1 MDTVRRN
8 RIQWT
13 TAQINRVVEL
23 AKDHLISEIADILNA
38 EFEGLNIERNHV
50 ETLMYKLGI
59 KSGLSRTESII
70 RGKRLKGE
78 NRSIWYNT
86 ELMEYTKHINK
97 GRTSQEVA
105 DLLSQDPRFA
115 KYCITPSMIRCWR
128 RNHHQPSGIDTKFK
142 KGQASFNK
150 GKPMPADLYERLKP
164 TFFKKG
170 SFPVA
175 TAPLWSIRQI
185 EDGYLEIKF
194 TDKVRGRKAWQL
206 LHRYTWEQ
214 WYGPIPKGY
223 CVTFRDGDKHN
234 CSIDNLT
241 LVSKAVNAR
250 LNHKRVRHLRDASPE
265 LKDKLITICKLQQAI
280 YDKEK
285 EIKANGK
292 NNRERSST
300 DY

>member
-1 MDTVRRN
+1 MGTVRRN

-38 EFEGLNIERNHV
+38 EFEDLNIEHNHV
-50 ETLMYKLGI
+50 KALMYKLGI
-59 KSGLSRTESII
+59 KSGLLRTEAVI

-78 NRSIWYNT
+78 KRSIWCNK

-115 KYCITPSMIRCWR
+115 KYCITPAMIKCWR
-128 RNHHQPSGIDTKFK
+128 KNHNQPCGVDTRFK
-142 KGQASFNK
+142 KGQESHNK
-150 GKPMPADLYERLKP
+150 GKPMPDELYNKLKP

-175 TAPLWSIRQI
+175 TMPVWSIRQTK
-185 EDGYLEIKF
+185 DGYLELKF
-194 TDKVRGRKAWQL
+194 TDKVRGRKAWRL

-223 CVTFRDGDKHN
+223 CVTFRDGDNHN
-234 CSIDNLT
+234 CSIDNLV

-250 LNHKRVRHLRDASPE
+250 LNIKRVRHIRDASPE

-292 NNRERSST
+292 NNRERSGT